1 MVSRG
6 WSQEHVSVCTRVV
19 SRTCDIK
26 ASLCGSISGQVC
38 THLTSPPCDVSPEP
52 AANLMDPVAAMLLSP
67 VPTESPPAG
76 GPAWSIVSVLL
87 DEAPVES
94 VMSPDAPLELACFFV
109 PLAVRTTT
117 SPPRT
122 PPVPRFGA
130 PAAPPVIFMWPP
142 MWLPS
147 ALAKV
152 LPNIEPAA
160 ADPPCSTTFPPAV
173 ALLDPAWTR
182 TAPTLNVDWLPLAL
196 PPITVTLPV
205 DPAAAPPVPTVAAP
219 VPPTTGLPVADVAEM
234 LPDTPSR
241 LAPLPMTTVRRARA
255 ECGG

>member
-1 MVSRG
+1 
-6 WSQEHVSVCTRVV
+6 
-19 SRTCDIK
+19 
-26 ASLCGSISGQVC
+26 
-38 THLTSPPCDVSPEP
+38 
-52 AANLMDPVAAMLLSP
+52 
-67 VPTESPPAG
+67 
-76 GPAWSIVSVLL
+76 
-87 DEAPVES
+87 
-94 VMSPDAPLELACFFV
+94 MSPDAPLELACFFV

-122 PPVPRFGA
+122 PPVPTFGA
-130 PAAPPVIFMWPP
+130 PAAPPVMFMWPP

-152 LPNIEPAA
+152 TPNIEPAA

-205 DPAAAPPVPTVAAP
+205 GPAAAAPVPTVAAP

-241 LAPLPMTTVRRARA
+241 LAPLPTTTERRASAEGECGGRVWRASVEGECGGRVRRASA
-255 ECGG
+255 EGECAEGECGGRVWRASVEGESRGR